1 MCILTHLIQQHLK
14 VGSYITA
21 TPLPHF
27 IDKET
32 ETQQPLAHILGPM
45 TMKKPGFTPK
55 QSGSMFL
62 MAELYCN
69 RLETRYFKAETSY
82 PYGI

>member
-1 MCILTHLIQQHLK
+1 M
-14 VGSYITA
+14 YIDPFNP
-21 TPLPHF
+21 TPLQGRQLYYHHPPNF

-55 QSGSMFL
+55 QSGSTFL

-69 RLETRYFKAETSY
+69 RLETRYFKMETSY
-82 PYGI
+82 PYGT

>member
-14 VGSYITA
+14 VDSYIT
-21 TPLPHF
+21 PHF

-32 ETQQPLAHILGPM
+32 EIQQPLAHILGPT

-55 QSGSMFL
+55 QSGSTFL

-69 RLETRYFKAETSY
+69 RLEARYFKMETSY
-82 PYGI
+82 PYGT